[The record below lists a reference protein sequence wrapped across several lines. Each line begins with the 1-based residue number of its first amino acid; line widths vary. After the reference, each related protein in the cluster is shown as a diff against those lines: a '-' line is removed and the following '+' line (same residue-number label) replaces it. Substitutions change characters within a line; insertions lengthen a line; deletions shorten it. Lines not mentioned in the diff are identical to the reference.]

1 MVWQFVWQSFIYW
14 QQKSIDKKFLLYLL
28 NTSTQQNMNFEIS
41 KEANYTLIKVKVEK
55 LDSQE
60 APELKSHIVMAN
72 KSGEKNLIIDLSETR
87 YCDSSGLSALLV
99 ANRLTRDLSG
109 TLVICSL
116 QEPVMK
122 LITISQLHNV
132 LNITET
138 LSDAKDLI
146 SAESVNN

>member
-1 MVWQFVWQSFIYW
+1 
-14 QQKSIDKKFLLYLL
+14 
-28 NTSTQQNMNFEIS
+28 MNFEIS
-41 KEANYTLIKVKVEK
+41 KASNHTLIKVKVEK
-55 LDSQE
+55 LDSIQ

-99 ANRLTRDLSG
+99 ANRLTRDLEG
-109 TLVICSL
+109 ALVICSL

-138 LSDAKDLI
+138 LSDAESMI
-146 SAESVNN
+146 SAGVEK

>member
-1 MVWQFVWQSFIYW
+1 
-14 QQKSIDKKFLLYLL
+14 
-28 NTSTQQNMNFEIS
+28 MNFEIS
-41 KEANYTLIKVKVEK
+41 KAANHTLIKVNVEK
-55 LDSQE
+55 LDSIQ

-99 ANRLTRDLSG
+99 ANRLCRDLSG
-109 TLVICSL
+109 TFVISNL

-138 LSDAKDLI
+138 AEAAVDLVA
-146 SAESVNN
+146 AESVEK

>member
-1 MVWQFVWQSFIYW
+1 
-14 QQKSIDKKFLLYLL
+14 
-28 NTSTQQNMNFEIS
+28 MNFEIS
-41 KEANYTLIKVKVEK
+41 KASNHTLIKVKVEK
-55 LDSQE
+55 LDSIQ

-72 KSGEKNLIIDLSETR
+72 KSGEKNLVIDLSDTR

-99 ANRLTRDLSG
+99 ANRLTRDLEG

-132 LNITET
+132 LSITET
-138 LSDAKDLI
+138 AEDAANLI
-146 SAESVNN
+146 NAESVEK